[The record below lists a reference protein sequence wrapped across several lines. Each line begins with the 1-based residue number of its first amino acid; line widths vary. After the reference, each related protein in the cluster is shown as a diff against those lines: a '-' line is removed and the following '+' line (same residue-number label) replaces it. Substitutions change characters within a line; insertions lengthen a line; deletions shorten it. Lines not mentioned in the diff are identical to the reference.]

1 MVVML
6 WTDVR
11 SQQERREAGTGRGM
25 EGFGRW
31 SQSDSKD
38 KWEQVAKEE
47 DRFGAVSKPG
57 S

>member
-1 MVVML
+1 ML